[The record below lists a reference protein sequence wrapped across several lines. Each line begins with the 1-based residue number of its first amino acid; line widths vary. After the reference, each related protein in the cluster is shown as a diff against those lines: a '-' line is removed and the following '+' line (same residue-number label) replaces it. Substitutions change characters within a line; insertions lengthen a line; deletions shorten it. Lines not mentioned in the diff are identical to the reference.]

1 MSTNDIVMKRLKEA
15 LAMELTAINQYFLH
29 AHLFEDWGFKKLA
42 AKMREEMAEEQ
53 GHADQLMARIM
64 FLDGQPDTGKLN
76 KVYTADSVV
85 ELFKADLKEEKIA
98 TEHYATSAGECEDAH
113 DYVSRDLFVS
123 LLTDEEGHVDWLKE
137 QLALIDRMGESI
149 YLQTQM

>member
-1 MSTNDIVMKRLKEA
+1 MPTNNKVMKHLTEA

-29 AHLFEDWGFKKLA
+29 AHIFNDWGFKKLS

-53 GHADQLMARIM
+53 AHADQLMARII
-64 FLDGQPDTGKLN
+64 FLDGMPDTGKLN
-76 KVYTADSVV
+76 KVYTAKTVV
-85 ELFKADLKEEKIA
+85 DLFKADLKEELRA
-98 TEHYATSAGECEDAH
+98 LEFYSMAAGDCDQAR

-123 LLTDEEGHVDWLKE
+123 LLTEEEGHVEWLKE
-137 QLALIDRMGESI
+137 QLNLIERMGEGN